1 MGLLGVQ
8 MCYFCISNKVEIA
21 KVRISKQSTKRK
33 LVFVAKSDKK
43 FNILIMKRAD
53 LILFN
58 EDLMRKMRKAGI
70 RPDDYKYAD
79 LYRDYRRLMETD
91 SSRKVII
98 LSLAQRYG
106 YTDRQVYNII
116 KHLEKKI
123 D

>member
-1 MGLLGVQ
+1 
-8 MCYFCISNKVEIA
+8 
-21 KVRISKQSTKRK
+21 
-33 LVFVAKSDKK
+33 
-43 FNILIMKRAD
+43 MKRAD

-58 EDLMRKMRKAGI
+58 AELMQKLRKAGI

-79 LYRDYRRLMETD
+79 LYREYQRLAQTD

-116 KHLEKKI
+116 KHMEKMI

>member
-1 MGLLGVQ
+1 M
-8 MCYFCISNKVEIA
+8 S
-21 KVRISKQSTKRK
+21 
-33 LVFVAKSDKK
+33 
-43 FNILIMKRAD
+43 MKRAD

-58 EDLMRKMRKAGI
+58 EEMMRKLRKAGV

-79 LYRDYRRLMETD
+79 LYREYQRLVLTD
-91 SSRKVII
+91 SSRKAII

-116 KHLEKKI
+116 KHMEKNV

>member
-1 MGLLGVQ
+1 
-8 MCYFCISNKVEIA
+8 
-21 KVRISKQSTKRK
+21 
-33 LVFVAKSDKK
+33 
-43 FNILIMKRAD
+43 MKRAD

-58 EDLMRKMRKAGI
+58 EELMRKLRKAGV

-79 LYRDYRRLMETD
+79 LYREYQRLMRTD

-98 LSLAQRYG
+98 LSLAEKFG

-116 KHLEKKI
+116 KHMEKRI

>member
-1 MGLLGVQ
+1 
-8 MCYFCISNKVEIA
+8 
-21 KVRISKQSTKRK
+21 
-33 LVFVAKSDKK
+33 
-43 FNILIMKRAD
+43 MKRAD

-58 EDLMRKMRKAGI
+58 EELMRKLRKAGV

-79 LYRDYRRLMETD
+79 LYREYQRLMRTD

-98 LSLAQRYG
+98 LSLAERFG

-116 KHLEKKI
+116 KHMEKRI